1 MQNTPTIVSL
11 EKFLKRLNQS
21 PDASFLHK
29 TPDGKAQDMPISYVE
44 SLLDELY
51 NGLWS
56 TRNFTTSMIANEVI
70 GQIELEVTHPVTG
83 QIIVRTGA
91 GAIQL
96 TMDSAPKDIS
106 NQEKNLWAQD
116 LKNKKPN
123 ALDLAYP
130 KLKVECIKNA
140 AKGLGKVFGRDLN
153 RGQKVAPAYE
163 GVGTKTPKT
172 KIALMNRTIASGK
185 TEEAKELLALIGGE
199 IGEERK
205 QEFENIIKTMA
216 LV

>member
-1 MQNTPTIVSL
+1 
-11 EKFLKRLNQS
+11 
-21 PDASFLHK
+21 
-29 TPDGKAQDMPISYVE
+29 MPISYVE

-56 TRNFTTSMIANEVI
+56 TRNFTTSMIANEIV

-83 QIIVRTGA
+83 QIITRTGA

-96 TMDSAPKDIS
+96 TMDSAPSGIS
-106 NQEKNLWAQD
+106 GQERNLWAQD

-130 KLKVECIKNA
+130 KLKAECIKNA
-140 AKGLGKVFGRDLN
+140 AKGLGKIFGRDLN
-153 RGQKVAPAYE
+153 RKEKVAPTYE
-163 GVGTKTPKT
+163 GVGTKTSGT
-172 KIALMNRTIASGK
+172 KVALIKRAIASGK